1 MARCSQT
8 AEWLRRA
15 QQDLRQSGRRTQPAV
30 DLIGRSEGRGSLGL
44 RREQEPVDNVSL
56 QISKID
62 DWEKLRATSLRRTSL
77 RIGGVL
83 SDLSVLFESSGQS
96 FPHSVFCPKDGL

>member
-1 MARCSQT
+1 MQPDRGAL
-8 AEWLRRA
+8 LRTQR
-15 QQDLRQSGRRTQPAV
+15 DLRQSGRCTQPAV
-30 DLIGRSEGRGSLGL
+30 DLIVGEAKGAAHWGL

-96 FPHSVFCPKDGL
+96 FPHSAFCPKDGL